1 MVYYED
7 IRGSIY
13 IEMIGRVKHTAHVML
28 INNYYDT
35 PMVYLIQEKNK
46 NWGIFG
52 GGQEIHDQK
61 SLVKTAARE
70 LEEETLHSLSAH
82 IPMFRFLDTYALKDN
97 NGGMHKTFI
106 TINSKIS
113 AKNILLDQPGN
124 RVAKS
129 YGDILRGQYIP
140 LYLLLANIYKRQ
152 YTIFY
157 NGEQLQLR
165 YFFAEAVR
173 RNKDYLY
180 TVFNKKYIIHT
191 ENRNND
197 LDLHAVTLTSSQQ
210 QIPAKPK
217 VSRAPRSEL
226 ITPYAAQ
233 QSAYAAEGGPS
244 LFERRPPVIPIQH
257 MQLAASRSGDIVPSA
272 KPFVRQPIQPYS
284 AEAEDFEE

>member
-1 MVYYED
+1 
-7 IRGSIY
+7 
-13 IEMIGRVKHTAHVML
+13 MIGRVKHTAHVML

-52 GGQEIHDQK
+52 GGQEVHDQK
-61 SLVKTAARE
+61 SLVRTAARE
-70 LEEETLHSLSAH
+70 LEEETLHSLAAH

-113 AKNILLDQPGN
+113 AKNVLLDQPGN
-124 RVAKS
+124 RVVKS

-173 RNKDYLY
+173 RNQDYLY

-197 LDLHAVTLTSSQQ
+197 LDLHAVTLANQQ
-210 QIPAKPK
+210 QQVPAKPK
-217 VSRAPRSEL
+217 PYNKALRSEL
-226 ITPYAAQ
+226 ITPYAAH
-233 QSAYAAEGGPS
+233 ANFEEEGATS
-244 LFERRPPVIPIQH
+244 LFDRRSASLV
-257 MQLAASRSGDIVPSA
+257 QLASRGGDLVPSA
-272 KPFVRQPIQPYS
+272 KPFVRQPVQPYGMNT
-284 AEAEDFEE
+284 EEFEE

>member
-1 MVYYED
+1 
-7 IRGSIY
+7 
-13 IEMIGRVKHTAHVML
+13 ML

-52 GGQEIHDQK
+52 GGQETHDQK

-70 LEEETLHSLSAH
+70 LEEETLFSLSAH

-113 AKNILLDQPGN
+113 AKHILLDQPGN
-124 RVAKS
+124 CMAQS

-152 YTIFY
+152 YSIFY
-157 NGEQLQLR
+157 NGEQINLR

-173 RNKDYLY
+173 RNQDYLY
-180 TVFNKKYIIHT
+180 TIFNKKYIVHT

-197 LDLHAVTLTSSQQ
+197 LDLHAVSLATAGQPL
-210 QIPAKPK
+210 IKPK
-217 VSRAPRSEL
+217 LAKVPRSEL
-226 ITPYAAQ
+226 ITPYATQ
-233 QSAYAAEGGPS
+233 PHSPYA
-244 LFERRPPVIPIQH
+244 
-257 MQLAASRSGDIVPSA
+257 PSA
-272 KPFVRQPIQPYS
+272 VERTSPPSAPFIQRPIPMQQAPEKAAMRYPSAPYN
-284 AEAEDFEE
+284 AAVNIDMDLDGFEVG

>member
-1 MVYYED
+1 
-7 IRGSIY
+7 
-13 IEMIGRVKHTAHVML
+13 ML

-70 LEEETLHSLSAH
+70 LEEETLFSLSAH
-82 IPMFRFLDTYALKDN
+82 TPMFRFLDTYALKDN

-113 AKNILLDQPGN
+113 AKHILLDQPGN
-124 RVAKS
+124 CMAKS

-152 YTIFY
+152 YSIFY
-157 NGEQLQLR
+157 NGEQLNLR

-173 RNKDYLY
+173 RNQDYLY
-180 TVFNKKYIIHT
+180 TIFNKKYIVHT

-197 LDLHAVTLTSSQQ
+197 LDLHAVTLSAAQQ
-210 QIPAKPK
+210 AQNKPK
-217 VSRAPRSEL
+217 ATRAPRSEL
-226 ITPYAAQ
+226 ITPSAAQPLSPYAAPTIQRPIPQ
-233 QSAYAAEGGPS
+233 QH
-244 LFERRPPVIPIQH
+244 V
-257 MQLAASRSGDIVPSA
+257 QLASRHGESVSMRYPSA
-272 KPFVRQPIQPYS
+272 PYKPAAHMDADLDGF
-284 AEAEDFEE
+284 EAE